1 MDYGWISLLPIII
14 AITLAFITKDVFSAL
29 LSGVISSGLIL
40 SYSGESIFI
49 GLNSIADVFLNGWA
63 VRSILFCLMIGS
75 FVHIIEVSGGIKG
88 LLIFLAEE
96 KKIVKSKRGAEL
108 IAYIIGLLI
117 FIEAT
122 SSTVISGISAKLF
135 FDKYEIPREK
145 LAYITDSTSAS
156 VAWLFP
162 INAAGAFLMTMIG
175 SQISAGTITGDP
187 FVYVLKSMPFQ
198 LYSIFAI
205 ILVGITII
213 TGKDL
218 KVMSSFIDDDLT
230 TIETPLKKNDH
241 IKNPRARNMILPT
254 IILITSIFEILYIT
268 GKGSISSGNGA
279 VAIFNGIIITLI
291 LTGIYYVF
299 QGIVKPKTYIEW
311 CIEGMANFLQITI
324 ILVLAFTLSNLME
337 KLSLGSYIAQMSTNM
352 NPMLLPAVIFLMGS
366 IVSFATGTSGGTA
379 AILIPIAIPMAAK
392 LGVDIHLTI
401 GAVVSSA
408 VFGDHCSPISDST
421 ILASMISEVPV
432 MNHVRTQIPYA
443 LISGGLSMAGF
454 LIMGVLLI

>member
-1 MDYGWISLLPIII
+1 
-14 AITLAFITKDVFSAL
+14 
-29 LSGVISSGLIL
+29 
-40 SYSGESIFI
+40 
-49 GLNSIADVFLNGWA
+49 
-63 VRSILFCLMIGS
+63 
-75 FVHIIEVSGGIKG
+75 
-88 LLIFLAEE
+88 
-96 KKIVKSKRGAEL
+96 
-108 IAYIIGLLI
+108 
-117 FIEAT
+117 
-122 SSTVISGISAKLF
+122 
-135 FDKYEIPREK
+135 
-145 LAYITDSTSAS
+145 
-156 VAWLFP
+156 
-162 INAAGAFLMTMIG
+162 MTMIG

-218 KVMSSFIDDDLT
+218 KVMSSFIGDDLT

-254 IILITSIFEILYIT
+254 IILISSIFGIFYIT

-291 LTGIYYVF
+291 LTGIYYIF

-324 ILVLAFTLSNLME
+324 VLVLAFTLSNLME

-432 MNHVRTQIPYA
+432 MNHVKTQIPYA

>member
-14 AITLAFITKDVFSAL
+14 AITLAFITKDVFTAL
-29 LSGVISSGLIL
+29 LSGVISSGFIL
-40 SYSGESIFI
+40 SYYGENIFI
-49 GLNSIADVFLNGWA
+49 GLNSIADVFSNGWA
-63 VRSILFCLMIGS
+63 LRSILFCLLIGS

-88 LLIFLAEE
+88 LLIFLSEE
-96 KKIVKSKRGAEL
+96 KKVVKSKRGAEL

-122 SSTVISGISAKLF
+122 SSTVISGISAKPF
-135 FDKYEIPREK
+135 FDKYNIPREK

-162 INAAGAFLMTMIG
+162 LNAAGAFLMTMIG

-187 FVYVLKSMPFQ
+187 FVYVLKSIPFQ

-218 KVMSSFIDDDLT
+218 KVMNTFIDDDFT
-230 TIETPLKKNDH
+230 TIEASLKKDEY
-241 IKNPRARNMILPT
+241 IKKPRARNMIFPT
-254 IILITSIFEILYIT
+254 ILLIISIFWILYIT
-268 GKGSISSGNGA
+268 GKGRISSGNGSE
-279 VAIFNGIIITLI
+279 AIFNGVIITLI

-299 QGIVKPKTYIEW
+299 QGIVKPKKYIEW

-324 ILVLAFTLSNLME
+324 ILVLALAFSNLME
-337 KLSLGSYIAQMSTNM
+337 KLNLGSYIAEMSTDM
-352 NPMLLPAVIFLMGS
+352 NPILLPAVIFLMGS
-366 IVSFATGTSGGTA
+366 IISFATGTSGGTA
-379 AILIPIAIPMAAK
+379 AILIPIAIPMAVK
-392 LGVDIHLTI
+392 LGVDIHLII

-432 MNHVRTQIPYA
+432 MNHVKTQFPYA
-443 LISGGLSMAGF
+443 LISAGLSVTGF
-454 LIMGVLLI
+454 LIMGMAFV